1 MLRLPRISTRT
12 ATRLPFTT
20 LFRSRTGVRR
30 RGVQAQSRRRLGDA
44 DGERRHAGSE
54 DQRDPPTD
62 RIHAAGADREPLHD
76 PGPQPRR
83 PQFDLGGGGDRRR
96 DVEGKRVSVR
106 VAIGGHSIVET
117 DNNTTQITD
126 SMYKQTLTVES

>member
-20 LFRSRTGVRR
+20 LFRSRPGVRR
-30 RGVQAQSRRRLGDA
+30 RGVQERSRRRLGDA

-62 RIHAAGADREPLHD
+62 RIHAAGADRERSEEHTSALQSLMRTSSAVFRLKKKIPTITTSINFTTIVYSLTD
-76 PGPQPRR
+76 PNPN
-83 PQFDLGGGGDRRR
+83 
-96 DVEGKRVSVR
+96 
-106 VAIGGHSIVET
+106 H
-117 DNNTTQITD
+117 NT
-126 SMYKQTLTVES
+126 L